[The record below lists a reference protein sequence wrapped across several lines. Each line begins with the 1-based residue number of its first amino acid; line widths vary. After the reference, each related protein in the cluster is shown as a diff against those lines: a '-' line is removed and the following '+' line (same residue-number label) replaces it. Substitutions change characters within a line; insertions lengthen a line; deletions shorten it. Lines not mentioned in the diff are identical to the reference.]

1 LGVKTEYGIFL
12 CLIWDSRSDRIGPI
26 ASGDETMAIFLRPG
40 RAGRLTAFLLGLILF
55 LVPSLASQDRPLTLD
70 EAVKLALE
78 RNERALATWEDVNAA
93 NARVAQAKA
102 FFLPTITSTSSYIRR
117 PYEVRRIVGDSE
129 VVISRFN
136 ALSETLALSMTL
148 FDARSLTSLS
158 AVKARRNAEEDAAN
172 ENRRQLA
179 FEVSQAF
186 LATLGTSQV
195 QEASER
201 RFAFAR
207 QNLEAARAR
216 FAAGLASVNDVTRAE
231 LEYATAEV
239 GVTQVKG
246 QVETSLLQL
255 GHLLAAP
262 EAVRGALLVPEFLIE
277 AASAEA
283 ADAEGLVEEALARR
297 LDVGE
302 LRWRA
307 SSQRSLAK
315 VPMLGWLPS
324 LSAGGQYRMT
334 NEAGFNNRTWNWN
347 VGATLS
353 WTLFDGLARFGARRE
368 QKALAKLADLDLQA
382 ATRKVDVEVREA
394 LVSLENQRASL
405 RQASAAHEVAKKN
418 AAETAELYRQGLAS
432 ALEVADANVKL
443 FEAEVA
449 FVQER
454 YGLGVAFLS
463 LEAALGLDPFG
474 KEPRT

>member
-1 LGVKTEYGIFL
+1 
-12 CLIWDSRSDRIGPI
+12 
-26 ASGDETMAIFLRPG
+26 
-40 RAGRLTAFLLGLILF
+40 
-55 LVPSLASQDRPLTLD
+55 
-70 EAVKLALE
+70 
-78 RNERALATWEDVNAA
+78 
-93 NARVAQAKA
+93 
-102 FFLPTITSTSSYIRR
+102 
-117 PYEVRRIVGDSE
+117 
-129 VVISRFN
+129 
-136 ALSETLALSMTL
+136 
-148 FDARSLTSLS
+148 
-158 AVKARRNAEEDAAN
+158 
-172 ENRRQLA
+172 
-179 FEVSQAF
+179 
-186 LATLGTSQV
+186 
-195 QEASER
+195 
-201 RFAFAR
+201 
-207 QNLEAARAR
+207 
-216 FAAGLASVNDVTRAE
+216 
-231 LEYATAEV
+231 
-239 GVTQVKG
+239 
-246 QVETSLLQL
+246 
-255 GHLLAAP
+255 
-262 EAVRGALLVPEFLIE
+262 
-277 AASAEA
+277 
-283 ADAEGLVEEALARR
+283 
-297 LDVGE
+297 
-302 LRWRA
+302 
-307 SSQRSLAK
+307 
-315 VPMLGWLPS
+315 MLGWIPS